1 MTIIV
6 ECHYTHLLKL
16 QLLLLVFCKTAF
28 MPLKSPFHSVSFQS
42 HVCQLRNRKN
52 AEASTLTIL
61 HVRFNTESSSSCCL
75 YYKWEKCTT
84 SKDTH
89 THLFTKNV
97 CGNFTTNKYSSIP
110 LRKVILFFTRT
121 TH

>member
-42 HVCQLRNRKN
+42 HVCQLRNREN
-52 AEASTLTIL
+52 AEASYTCALIQKAA
-61 HVRFNTESSSSCCL
+61 V
-75 YYKWEKCTT
+75 YAVCTT
-84 SKDTH
+84 TGRNVQPVKTH
-89 THLFTKNV
+89 TRI
-97 CGNFTTNKYSSIP
+97 YS
-110 LRKVILFFTRT
+110 LKMCVVISLQINIVQYL
-121 TH
+121 